1 MVPQITVSEARE
13 GVELLEGLGLISKDQ
28 NGRYNQTDRFITTG
42 DKCRKNAT
50 QTFHKETILL
60 ASNALERIPQERR
73 DISTIT
79 ATLSADGFSKLK
91 NKMTEFRNEILK
103 IVQEEKNATGVYH
116 LNFQLFPISKI
127 LQD

>member
-1 MVPQITVSEARE
+1 MEDTIRPI
-13 GVELLEGLGLISKDQ
+13 GLLLQEISAE
-28 NGRYNQTDRFITTG
+28 
-42 DKCRKNAT
+42 NAT

-91 NKMTEFRNEILK
+91 IK
-103 IVQEEKNATGVYH
+103 
-116 LNFQLFPISKI
+116 
-127 LQD
+127 